1 MYRDEITAIQ
11 NTINTYFEGIYQGD
25 INHLKSA
32 FHPEALL
39 FGDING
45 DPYFR
50 TLDQYLEGVK
60 NRKSPKEL
68 GEAFKMKT
76 LAIELLGQNAI
87 AKLRMPML
95 GFNYFDILSFS
106 KIEGKWLIV
115 NKLFTHIL
123 I

>member
-1 MYRDEITAIQ
+1 MYKDESVAIQ
-11 NTINTYFEGIYQGD
+11 NTINTYFEGIYQGN

-32 FHPEALL
+32 FHREALL

-68 GEAFKMKT
+68 GEAFHMKT
-76 LAIELLGQNAI
+76 LSIELLGLIAI
-87 AKLRMPML
+87 AKLHVPML
-95 GFNYFDILSFS
+95 GFNYYDILSFS
-106 KIEGKWLIV
+106 KIEGKWVIV
-115 NKLFTHIL
+115 NKLFTHV
-123 I
+123 

>member
-1 MYRDEITAIQ
+1 MYKDESLAIQ

-45 DPYFR
+45 EPYFKK
-50 TLDQYLEGVK
+50 LDQYLEGVK

-68 GEAFKMKT
+68 GEGFEMEI
-76 LAIELLGQNAI
+76 LSIEILGQQAI
-87 AKLRMPML
+87 AKLHVPML
-95 GFNYFDILSFS
+95 GFNYYDFLSLS
-106 KIEGKWLIV
+106 KNKSRWVIV
-115 NKLFTHIL
+115 NKLFTNV
-123 I
+123 